1 MAHSPVSPDPP
12 ITSNATC
19 SRRLRRAT
27 GFPLRFSRRFPGWSL
42 PAIQVRSTGT
52 LTVAMTS
59 GNMQINSRWPP
70 VLQQHGISEQTL
82 LDPCTNT
89 YVGAWFLARNID
101 RLSYGWL
108 AAGAYNAGSQPSAWP
123 TPEKLQRF
131 SNGSPARDAPGH
143 DGSGR
148 CCLPDGGLRHHA
160 DGGSSGNGSCTWCG
174 ISRARMAR
182 MRGGG
187 APDQVPRRRPR
198 SSRQP
203 CRCRKTDP
211 RRKQKCHL

>member
-42 PAIQVRSTGT
+42 TTIQVRSTGT

-59 GNMQINSRWPP
+59 GNMQINSRWLP

-89 YVGAWFLARNID
+89 YVGAWILARNID
-101 RLSYGWL
+101 LLSYGWL

-160 DGGSSGNGSCTWCG
+160 DGGSSCN
-174 ISRARMAR
+174 
-182 MRGGG
+182 
-187 APDQVPRRRPR
+187 APRPGVG
-198 SSRQP
+198 
-203 CRCRKTDP
+203 
-211 RRKQKCHL
+211 